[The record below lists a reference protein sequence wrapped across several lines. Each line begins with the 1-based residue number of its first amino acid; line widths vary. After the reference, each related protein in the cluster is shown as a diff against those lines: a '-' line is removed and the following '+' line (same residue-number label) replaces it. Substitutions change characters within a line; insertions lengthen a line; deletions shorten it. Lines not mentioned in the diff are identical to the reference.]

1 MDWRY
6 LLEGDLLIELGS
18 RIRTLRKQAGLSQQD
33 LADHIGTTR
42 IRIGEIERGKNTSI
56 LFILRILKVF
66 NLMNDFEAI
75 FTIETIS
82 PKSMFETGK

>member
-6 LLEGDLLIELGS
+6 LLEGDLLEEFGLQIKK
-18 RIRTLRKQAGLSQQD
+18 LRKQAGLSQQD

-56 LFILRILKVF
+56 IFILRILKVF
-66 NLMNDFEAI
+66 NKINDLQEI
-75 FTIETIS
+75 LQVEPIS
-82 PKSMFETGK
+82 PKEMFEKGK

>member
-6 LLEGDLLIELGS
+6 LLEGDLLEEFGLQIKK
-18 RIRTLRKQAGLSQQD
+18 LRKQAGLSQQD

-56 LFILRILKVF
+56 IFILRILKVF
-66 NLMNDFEAI
+66 NKINDLQEI
-75 FTIETIS
+75 LQVEPIS
-82 PKSMFETGK
+82 PKAMFEKGK

>member
-6 LLEGDLLIELGS
+6 LLEGDLLEEFGLQIKL
-18 RIRTLRKQAGLSQQD
+18 LRKQAGLSQQD

-56 LFILRILKVF
+56 VFILRILKVF
-66 NLMNDFEAI
+66 NKINDLQEI
-75 FTIETIS
+75 LQIEQIS
-82 PKSMFETGK
+82 PKAMFEKGK